1 MYSLVFYYFYRYFDN
16 QGDRTMFS
24 AACGLF
30 LVFGLHII
38 LLYVIVQKVVGHLLL
53 TPLSQDYGTN
63 KLIISLM
70 ILPLFVL
77 FLIYFNS
84 KRRAEIV
91 ERMNNNSKV
100 FSAINWI
107 GFVIVAVMPLIAIIT
122 ILRN

>member
-1 MYSLVFYYFYRYFDN
+1 
-16 QGDRTMFS
+16 MFS

-30 LVFGLHII
+30 LVFGFHII
-38 LLYVIVQKVVGHLLL
+38 LLYVIFQKVVGHLLL

-63 KLIISLM
+63 KLINSFM

-77 FLIYFNS
+77 FLFYFNS

-91 ERMNNNSKV
+91 ERMNNNSRV

-107 GFVIVAVMPLIAIIT
+107 SFVIVAGMPLIAIII